1 MVEHELGIG
10 GEDGALQA
18 LVEAGVITAQ
28 QAVEAKLKAPAPNE
42 VQGFARCM
50 DLGCP
55 EHESFRPIRMI
66 RSTNQVW
73 AIDLPIVLN
82 ETHYLSAVDDSE
94 LVCPGCG
101 GACAL
106 MASRPPVYQRLVG

>member
-1 MVEHELGIG
+1 MPVTAE
-10 GEDGALQA
+10 LQA
-18 LVEAGVITAQ
+18 LIDAGVIDAS
-28 QAVEAKLKAPAPNE
+28 QAAAAMEAAPAPNE
-42 VQGFARCM
+42 VAGFARCM
-50 DLGCP
+50 DPGCP

-66 RSTNQVW
+66 RSTNRVW

-101 GACAL
+101 EPCAL
-106 MASRPPVYQRLVG
+106 MASRPPIYQKLVG

>member
-1 MVEHELGIG
+1 VITPE
-10 GEDGALQA
+10 LQA
-18 LVEAGVITAQ
+18 LVDQGVITGG
-28 QAVEAKLKAPAPNE
+28 QAVEAMAAAPAPNE

-50 DLGCP
+50 NPGCE
-55 EHESFRPIRMI
+55 EHETFRPIRMV

-82 ETHYLSAVDDSE
+82 ETHYFAAVDDGE

-101 GACAL
+101 EPCAL